1 MINTVDMD
9 GTGSID
15 FPEFLKMMSLKVDS
29 EVEDDQIRQA
39 FKVFNGVTSSD
50 SQLAFLIH
58 STSYRMVM
66 GTSAGRSWPW

>member
-39 FKVFNGVTSSD
+39 FQVFDGVTSSD
-50 SQLAFLIH
+50 S
-58 STSYRMVM
+58 
-66 GTSAGRSWPW
+66 